1 MSEGDQLREQMLRA
15 NGSAAHGISEEDRR
29 ALRRI
34 LERDRKRVRWMKLL
48 TAIAWIVL
56 LGVWHFAAFAAAFGG
71 KAFQRFTMDLLVLGI
86 PVFYVAV
93 VISGLYGTRVFMLK
107 DREHQTQLTDFE
119 GRMNKM
125 QEEIKRLAERTQP
138 PS

>member
-1 MSEGDQLREQMLRA
+1 MSEGDQLREEMLRA
-15 NGSAAHGISEEDRR
+15 NGSGSHGISNDDRQ

-34 LERDRKRVRWMKLL
+34 LERDRRRVRWMKLL
-48 TAIAWIVL
+48 TAIAWVVL

-71 KAFQRFTMDLLVLGI
+71 SGNAMALLLLGI
-86 PVFYVAV
+86 PIFYVAV
-93 VISGLYGTRVFMLK
+93 VISAIYGTRVFMLK

-119 GRMNKM
+119 GRMKKM
-125 QEEIKRLAERTQP
+125 QDQITRLAERTQP